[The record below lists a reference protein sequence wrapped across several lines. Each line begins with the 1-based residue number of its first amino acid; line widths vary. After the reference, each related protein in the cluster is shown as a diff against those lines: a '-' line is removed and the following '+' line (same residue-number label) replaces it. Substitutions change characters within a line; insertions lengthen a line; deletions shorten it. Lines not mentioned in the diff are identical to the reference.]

1 MEIDAKKNDNE
12 GSLALLLSSE
22 VRDCLKA
29 CRMIFPQVRLVD
41 HDCNTA
47 YTVDELGNLS
57 QSKGLCFEFWG
68 RVEPCPNCI
77 CNKAL
82 EVPNT
87 VQKIEP
93 RDNKFYLIIAK
104 RFENAGRH
112 CVIEMLDTIDEEE
125 LEKVRTDTS
134 LLDAIRSANAALYS
148 ELYRDVQLG
157 IYNRRFFE
165 ERFDSLENVTAI
177 AMIDID
183 GFKEVNDTMGHYA
196 GDVILR
202 AVVEATK
209 KSIRETDF
217 FIRLGGDEGLI
228 AFVGMKRESFASCLE
243 KIRQAVNDLVVPEFP
258 TIKLAVSIGGY
269 FSESITRD
277 GVLIADAEMY
287 RAKRIGNSISVEYD
301 D

>member
-1 MEIDAKKNDNE
+1 M
-12 GSLALLLSSE
+12 
-22 VRDCLKA
+22 
-29 CRMIFPQVRLVD
+29 
-41 HDCNTA
+41 
-47 YTVDELGNLS
+47 
-57 QSKGLCFEFWG
+57 
-68 RVEPCPNCI
+68 
-77 CNKAL
+77 
-82 EVPNT
+82 
-87 VQKIEP
+87 
-93 RDNKFYLIIAK
+93 
-104 RFENAGRH
+104 
-112 CVIEMLDTIDEEE
+112 
-125 LEKVRTDTS
+125 
-134 LLDAIRSANAALYS
+134 LDAIRSANAALYS

-183 GFKEVNDTMGHYA
+183 GFKEVNDTMGHHA

-243 KIRQAVNDLVVPEFP
+243 KIRQTVNDLVVPEFP

-269 FSESITRD
+269 FSGSITRD
-277 GVLIADAEMY
+277 DVLIADAEMY

>member
-1 MEIDAKKNDNE
+1 MEIDAKKNDNAA
-12 GSLALLLSSE
+12 SLALSLSSE

-41 HDCNTA
+41 HDCNA
-47 YTVDELGNLS
+47 SYFVDEQGNLS

-125 LEKVRTDTS
+125 
-134 LLDAIRSANAALYS
+134 I
-148 ELYRDVQLG
+148 
-157 IYNRRFFE
+157 
-165 ERFDSLENVTAI
+165 
-177 AMIDID
+177 
-183 GFKEVNDTMGHYA
+183 
-196 GDVILR
+196 
-202 AVVEATK
+202 
-209 KSIRETDF
+209 
-217 FIRLGGDEGLI
+217 
-228 AFVGMKRESFASCLE
+228 
-243 KIRQAVNDLVVPEFP
+243 
-258 TIKLAVSIGGY
+258 
-269 FSESITRD
+269 
-277 GVLIADAEMY
+277 
-287 RAKRIGNSISVEYD
+287 
-301 D
+301 

>member
-1 MEIDAKKNDNE
+1 MIAMRLIPWM
-12 GSLALLLSSE
+12 SR
-22 VRDCLKA
+22 VTFLKA
-29 CRMIFPQVRLVD
+29 KDCALSFGAALSRALTVSAIRRLG
-41 HDCNTA
+41 C
-47 YTVDELGNLS
+47 
-57 QSKGLCFEFWG
+57 
-68 RVEPCPNCI
+68 
-77 CNKAL
+77 
-82 EVPNT
+82 PNT

-125 LEKVRTDTS
+125 IEKVRTDTS

-148 ELYRDVQLG
+148 ELYRDDQPG

-183 GFKEVNDTMGHYA
+183 GFKEVNDTMGHHA

-258 TIKLAVSIGGY
+258 TVKLAVTSVATSANPSPAMIFLLLMPKCIERKGSATASRLSTTTRALLSSIRR
-269 FSESITRD
+269 F
-277 GVLIADAEMY
+277 VL
-287 RAKRIGNSISVEYD
+287 
-301 D
+301 